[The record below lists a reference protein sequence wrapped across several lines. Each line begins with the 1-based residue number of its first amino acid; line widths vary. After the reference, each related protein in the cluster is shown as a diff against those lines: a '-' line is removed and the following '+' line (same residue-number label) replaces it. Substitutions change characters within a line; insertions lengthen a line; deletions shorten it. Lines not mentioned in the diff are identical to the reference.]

1 MKDYIKCDYEFWHY
15 GCKMLNCFLYEF
27 TTHDN
32 FAKLFSFL
40 EYAEIYVHACA
51 NTFLWSAT
59 NAN

>member
-51 NTFLWSAT
+51 NTFL
-59 NAN
+59 